1 MVIKNKS
8 GEVRLI
14 WRLAL
19 LVLPFLIIAYLLRLI
34 PIRIQI
40 GILIN
45 QGIPVAFA
53 ESRART
59 LFMEDPVA
67 SSIIGIIQGLT
78 WYLLVFII
86 INWVEKGSLT
96 LSSFGLAAKG
106 NSLRLI
112 SFGVLLGLVMYLGYL
127 GVGTLFEENSLVW
140 SLKKLGILPFLLI
153 FFNLLINGFGE
164 ETAFRAYFQTRL
176 VNRHGLWLGIALASI
191 TFILLH
197 LIIYPFTGMVIVA
210 GIFLAGFFGILYIWT
225 GSVIMVGIMH
235 TIFNLAPRVLGNW
248 PSDLSLLIVNALA
261 FLLAAVLFSRKN
273 RQTSL

>member
-1 MVIKNKS
+1 MLIKNKS

-45 QGIPVAFA
+45 QGIPAALA
-53 ESRART
+53 ESQART

-67 SSIIGIIQGLT
+67 SSIIGIFQGLT

-96 LSSFGLAAKG
+96 LSSFGLAAKA

-140 SLKKLGILPFLLI
+140 SLEKLGILPFLLI

-197 LIIYPFTGMVIVA
+197 LIIYPFTGIVIVA

-248 PSDLSLLIVNALA
+248 PSDLSLLIVNAFA
-261 FLLAAVLFSRKN
+261 FLLAAVLFSRRN